1 MITSEKQLTTR
12 ATTDTFDEIYT
23 NYDVSVSDEYLAQT
37 GYPFDYP
44 TRWLNDPSQNKRIA
58 IRRLEVTPTIH
69 SFTLRVTA
77 DTSEGYGQG
86 LATIDVTHEDTLIK
100 VLNFICSSFTYNDKE
115 DDSKTAGL
123 TYEYDAKTNQLKLFF
138 VQLDGQYIPFKIE
151 GGKTDETGFSDE
163 LDDFLKFLNQPL
175 NDKSRNSLTTMN
187 DEKLF
192 TEVWSRDRIH
202 FHASF
207 STSRRRFIG
216 KSGDFYQNLTLLY
229 PPPTNESTFYIR
241 FTSNGMNNI
250 LIRHCEFDVQLCF
263 IVNYKN
269 SVVL

>member
-1 MITSEKQLTTR
+1 MITSEKQLTTK
-12 ATTDTFDEIYT
+12 ATSDTFDEIYT

-58 IRRLEVTPTIH
+58 IRRSEVTPTIH
-69 SFTLRVTA
+69 SFTLKIIAET
-77 DTSEGYGQG
+77 DEYYEKMT
-86 LATIDVTHEDTLIK
+86 TIDVTHEDTLIK
-100 VLNFICSSFTYNDKE
+100 VLNFICASFTYTDEEN
-115 DDSKTAGL
+115 TATGGL
-123 TYEYDAKTNQLKLFF
+123 AYEYNAKTNDLMLYF
-138 VQLDGQYIPFKIE
+138 VDLYGGYANFKIE
-151 GGKTDETGFSDE
+151 GGKADEHGLSNE
-163 LDDFLKFLNQPL
+163 LNDFLKFLNQPV
-175 NDKSRNSLTTMN
+175 NGITRNNLTLMSN
-187 DEKLF
+187 EKVF
-192 TEVWSRDRIH
+192 HEVWSRDRLY

>member
-69 SFTLRVTA
+69 SFTLKIIAET
-77 DTSEGYGQG
+77 DEYYEKMT
-86 LATIDVTHEDTLIK
+86 TIDVTHEDTLIK
-100 VLNFICSSFTYNDKE
+100 VLNFICASFTYTDEEN
-115 DDSKTAGL
+115 TATGGL
-123 TYEYDAKTNQLKLFF
+123 AYEYNAKTNDLMLYF
-138 VQLDGQYIPFKIE
+138 VDLDGGYANFKIE
-151 GGKTDETGFSDE
+151 GGKADEHGLSNE
-163 LDDFLKFLNQPL
+163 LNDFLKFLNQPL
-175 NDKSRNSLTTMN
+175 NDKSRHSLTTMN

-207 STSRRRFIG
+207 STSRRKFIG
-216 KSGDFYQNLTLLY
+216 KRGDFYQSLTLLY

-241 FTSNGMNNI
+241 FTSNGNKNI
-250 LIRHCEFDVQLCF
+250 LIRYCDFDIQFCY
-263 IVNYKN
+263 IVNYKKTAI
-269 SVVL
+269 L